1 MKPSPRQTKEI
12 HENYEKVVDHL
23 ISEGYAEDKE
33 SADYIITGMSE
44 AWFNMIVSE

>member
-12 HENYEKVVDHL
+12 HENYTKVVDHL

-33 SADYIITGMSE
+33 SADHIITGMSE